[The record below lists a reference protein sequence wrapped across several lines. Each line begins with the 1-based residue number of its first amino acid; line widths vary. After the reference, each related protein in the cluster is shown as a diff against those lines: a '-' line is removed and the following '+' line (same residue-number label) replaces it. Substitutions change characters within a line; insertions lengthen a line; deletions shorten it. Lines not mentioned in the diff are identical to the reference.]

1 MIFENHVQGSP
12 EWHAARAGACTASMF
27 HIACEKLKRT
37 SGDKKAGDPSNAA
50 EKYAGDIAIE
60 RISGQPYGDTFETFA
75 MRRGH
80 EREAAARRAYEMK
93 TGLMA
98 EESGIVFTD
107 DRWFGYS
114 TDGFVDSD
122 GMVEIKCLTASDKI
136 VGILKNGDVSDYEHQ
151 MQGGLWI
158 TGRAWC
164 DFVLFVPELETV
176 GNELFVKRVFRDEN
190 FIEQMEKDLIEFR
203 AMVLMYESIFG
214 KVEMLELDVAEEQD
228 QAELATAK
236 QNPAG
241 AELSPAAH
249 ALNEAEGAQRF
260 AATHRELDVAANVVP
275 MRHAQPAPATPPTL
289 TLGAIGTRLGFNL
302 TADFLKGLGFEAT
315 KVKASCLYHSEDF
328 QLICARLVAHIQGVQ
343 TKRVA

>member
-27 HIACEKLKRT
+27 RIACEKLKRT
-37 SGDKKAGDPSNAA
+37 SGDKKAGDPSTAA

-80 EREAAARRAYEMK
+80 EREAVARQVYEMK
-93 TGLMA
+93 TGMLA

-114 TDGFVDSD
+114 TDGFVGND

-136 VGILKNGDVSDYEHQ
+136 AGILKNGDVSDYEHQ

-164 DFVLFVPELETV
+164 DFVLFVPELEGA
-176 GNELFVKRVFRDEN
+176 GNNLYVKRIYRDDD
-190 FIEQMEKDLIEFR
+190 FIEQMEKDLIDFRNLVQTYEAVFR
-203 AMVLMYESIFG
+203 APQHIEIP
-214 KVEMLELDVAEEQD
+214 ELEDV
-228 QAELATAK
+228 
-236 QNPAG
+236 PA
-241 AELSPAAH
+241 
-249 ALNEAEGAQRF
+249 
-260 AATHRELDVAANVVP
+260 
-275 MRHAQPAPATPPTL
+275 
-289 TLGAIGTRLGFNL
+289 
-302 TADFLKGLGFEAT
+302 
-315 KVKASCLYHSEDF
+315 
-328 QLICARLVAHIQGVQ
+328 
-343 TKRVA
+343 